1 MLNWYSS
8 VYKAFILT
16 SVFLFILSFGT
27 TGETTFGSLLAA
39 YSTMIL
45 GIIMI
50 MVVIINGL
58 LEGIPNNQS
67 IFKTILSVLFT
78 TGPFLLMLAV
88 IGVIL
93 YLTIMYKNIIESGH
107 VADSYYTFSK
117 ITIVLF
123 LLQIY
128 LLYGGINS
136 EKFNTTGNI
145 SKVTNSLIYLLSVI
159 TGICAIILYTVLTY
173 FTTDG

>member
-8 VYKAFILT
+8 VYKAFILA

-27 TGETTFGSLLAA
+27 TGETTFGALIAA
-39 YSTMIL
+39 YATMII
-45 GIIMI
+45 GILMI
-50 MVVIINGL
+50 MVLITNGL
-58 LEGIPNNQS
+58 LEGISNTQS
-67 IFKTILSVLFT
+67 IFKTIISVLFT
-78 TGPFLLMLAV
+78 IGPFLLMLAV

-93 YLTIMYKNIIESGH
+93 YLTIMYKNVIESGH
-107 VADSYYTFSK
+107 VSDSYYTFSK

-128 LLYGGINS
+128 LLYGSINS

-159 TGICAIILYTVLTY
+159 TGICSIILYTVFTY